1 MNHKQFVLNLSEK
14 LNLRSSN
21 KHVALQ
27 TCLFITR
34 GKKTDSS
41 TKNNKLKITVPTQN
55 DESELPDG
63 YIDYIMKDENHET
76 FANPPIHIYINKIND
91 RLVLQIK
98 DGYKVELKTPETIKL
113 SGSIKN

>member
-1 MNHKQFVLNLSEK
+1 MNKGNSKTYESHKFVLNLSEK
-14 LNLRSSN
+14 LDLRSSN

-34 GKKTDSS
+34 GKKKDSS

-63 YIDYIMKDENHET
+63 SYLVSDVQDYIDYIMKDENHET
-76 FANPPIHIYINKIND
+76 FSNPPIHIYINKIND
-91 RLVLQIK
+91 RLVLKIK
-98 DGYKVELKTPETIKL
+98 D
-113 SGSIKN
+113 

>member
-41 TKNNKLKITVPTQN
+41 TKNNKLKITVPT
-55 DESELPDG
+55 
-63 YIDYIMKDENHET
+63 
-76 FANPPIHIYINKIND
+76 
-91 RLVLQIK
+91 
-98 DGYKVELKTPETIKL
+98 
-113 SGSIKN
+113 

>member
-1 MNHKQFVLNLSEK
+1 M
-14 LNLRSSN
+14 
-21 KHVALQ
+21 
-27 TCLFITR
+27 T
-34 GKKTDSS
+34 
-41 TKNNKLKITVPTQN
+41 
-55 DESELPDG
+55 
-63 YIDYIMKDENHET
+63 DENHET